1 MFGCSFS
8 KDATSSSHCVRCE
21 AAVVGGSQLTVM
33 VVGALTSFAGAELAA
48 GLAGVLAAAGAL
60 VAAGAAAEE
69 LAAALGAVLLG
80 ALALDL
86 LLEQPATVTTAAT
99 ASSAI
104 NLWCF
109 IERSSWKVGPGR
121 RSPRQSRRHRQ
132 QRRPCVRTRLARTGA
147 RRPCQ
152 LSCTEG
158 TDTDA

>member
-1 MFGCSFS
+1 
-8 KDATSSSHCVRCE
+8 
-21 AAVVGGSQLTVM
+21 VVGGSQLTVM
-33 VVGALTSFAGAELAA
+33 VVGALTSFAGAELAGGA

-60 VAAGAAAEE
+60 VAAAGADAEE
-69 LAAALGAVLLG
+69 LAAAAGAELLG

-121 RSPRQSRRHRQ
+121 RSPRQSRR
-132 QRRPCVRTRLARTGA
+132 PAPTAT
-147 RRPCQ
+147 
-152 LSCTEG
+152 
-158 TDTDA
+158 